1 MSITTDVVNSNLD
14 VIKFVSDVR
23 QVGGFLRV
31 LRFPAP
37 IKLPR
42 YNWNIIESGVKHQN
56 QPTNNLTTLP
66 SSVN

>member
-56 QPTNNLTTLP
+56 QPTNNLTTLQ
-66 SSVN
+66 SSVY

>member
-56 QPTNNLTTLP
+56 QPNNNLTTLP
-66 SSVN
+66 SSV